1 MKAHFP
7 IILILIIFAASCSAP
22 RQFTD
27 ISKDASEAYLAEDY
41 QSALQLYE
49 EFIAQ
54 HSDDVLSIPDSIYRG
69 AGLSAY
75 HLGQSEKSLN
85 YLNLIRYTDAAD
97 EKVHYALA
105 LLNRE
110 IDNLSREIT
119 ALEMYLETQ
128 PEGDQVK
135 DMKERLF
142 VTYVESRNYDK
153 AREIWNEIE
162 SHARQ
167 KESLLNNY
175 FQVQEAF
182 ENENMLDNIAE
193 DLLLLNSDNTDA
205 LFHLAKKYF
214 WQAENRYQSEMEAYE
229 KNRTHRQYA
238 QLLRAFEI
246 INADFH
252 KSLNYFLRLYDQNP
266 KPEYARFI
274 GNIYLRFDDKSK
286 ARYFHGKA
294 EG

>member
-1 MKAHFP
+1 MKEHFP

-27 ISKDASEAYLAEDY
+27 ISKDASKAYLAEDY

-54 HSDDVLSIPDSIYRG
+54 HSDDVLRIPDSIYRG
-69 AGLSAY
+69 AGLTAY

-85 YLNLIRYTDAAD
+85 YLNLIRHTDAAD
-97 EKVHYALA
+97 AKVHYALA

-119 ALEMYLETQ
+119 ALEMYLETE

-153 AREIWNEIE
+153 ASEIWNEIE

-175 FQVQEAF
+175 FQVQQAF

-193 DLLLLNSDNTDA
+193 DLLLLNPDNTDA

-246 INADFH
+246 LNADFH
-252 KSLNYFLRLYDQNP
+252 KSLNYFLHLYEIDP
-266 KPEYARFI
+266 KPSYARFI

-286 ARYFHGKA
+286 ARYYHGRA